1 MIFFYIYL
9 LLVTLMSLIFK
20 KKGIF
25 LNYSGDVHQ
34 SFSNKKNIPLA
45 GGFFILFPI
54 VFFLN
59 DLLVNCFIVSIYL
72 IGFFSDRKILVS
84 PKNRFLI
91 QCLLILL
98 FVGVFD
104 VKINSSRLELFDIF
118 LNNKPFAVCFS
129 AFCLLILIN
138 GSNFIDGLN
147 GLLISSTIIVLLML
161 TKLNLIDS
169 SIISNQSINLI
180 IITLLLLL
188 LLNIFNILM
197 LGDGGA
203 YLLGFFLG
211 FIIISSHISNP
222 NISPYFFISLIWY
235 PCFENLFSILRK
247 LNREFSP
254 LKPDSKHLHQLVLF
268 FFTKKFN
275 LELIP
280 SNNLSSSII
289 CFFNFLIIYISTL
302 NPSNT
307 FFQIKLIA
315 ASIIFYNVSYI
326 LLFKFYKSNLM
337 SKKKFNH

>member
-9 LLVTLMSLIFK
+9 LLVTLMSLFFK
-20 KKGIF
+20 KKGIL

-45 GGFFILFPI
+45 GGLFILIPI
-54 VFFLN
+54 VFFFNNFLI
-59 DLLVNCFIVSIYL
+59 NCFIVLIYL
-72 IGFFSDRKILVS
+72 TGFFSDRKILVS

-98 FVGVFD
+98 FVEVFD
-104 VKINSSRLELFDIF
+104 IKINSSRIELFDIF
-118 LNNKPFAVCFS
+118 LNNKAFAICFS

-147 GLLISSTIIVLLML
+147 GLLITSKIIILIML
-161 TKLNLIDS
+161 NKLNLIDN
-169 SIISNQSINLI
+169 SIITNQSINLI
-180 IITLLLLL
+180 ILTLLLLL

-197 LGDGGA
+197 LGDSGA
-203 YLLGFFLG
+203 YLLGFFIGL
-211 FIIISSHISNP
+211 IIISSHISNP
-222 NISPYFFISLIWY
+222 DISPYFFISLIWY

-275 LELIP
+275 LKLIL
-280 SNNLSSSII
+280 SNNLSSVII
-289 CFFNFLIIYISTL
+289 CFFNFLIIYIATL
-302 NPSNT
+302 YPTST

-315 ASIIFYNVSYI
+315 ASLIFYNVSYM

-337 SKKKFNH
+337 SKK